1 MTQVKSRENLSPENQ
16 RTLKTLTRSLAMSRG
31 NFSLIFARCNY
42 ANLREQIQKLLCEQ
56 SAITIQELCLTAS
69 AKNLYAAISDAV
81 KDDSPQALAVLGVES
96 VVSLDDLLTAAN
108 RARDRF
114 RQDFHFP
121 IVLWLT
127 DVVLSKLGRLANDF
141 NTWAGPPIHFTVT
154 SEDLREFLCQKI
166 EQTLNCEPNLKLE
179 GCEVEAVE
187 KDLLLLGKIDREL
200 QACWEFVRGTNQFQN
215 KQVDAAI
222 ESYAKSLAVWQQLD
236 RSERQGIACMKIAE
250 AYNRKAQLHRAENQ
264 HYWQQARTYLQ
275 QALACFQ
282 YAKREQWAAQCI
294 SKLGEVLQH
303 LEAWQE
309 LQALAASALAIH
321 KHTGPANLIALDY
334 AFLAQTALHRS
345 EWQQVNELAKQG
357 LDVLEQA
364 GSPQHEKSLHL
375 LLLARSQRHLDR
387 EAEALKTLQ
396 EAKEIPPEKNS
407 PQLYIQVLEELQEI
421 HRERHEYLQAF
432 KFKLEQ
438 REIETK
444 YRLRAFIGA
453 GRLQPPDPELLNLN
467 LENRVQVAGAVEE
480 IVAASGRQQD
490 VNNLIGRVG
499 RPDCKLTVLYG
510 QSGVGKSSIVQA
522 GLVPVLKLTSFDGWD
537 AVPVLLQ
544 NYTDWVQEL
553 GKKLAEALV
562 EVKAAASPPQLETPA
577 AMLKRLSEN
586 ENCHLVTVLIF
597 DQFEEFF
604 FACKEPEMR
613 RQFYLFLSQVL
624 HISYVKVILV
634 LREDYLY
641 YLLQAS
647 RTVNLDIIDND
658 ILNKNTLYY
667 LGNLSRSD
675 AKAVIFSLTERSQF
689 YLQPEL
695 VDALVEEL
703 ACELGEVRPIELQ
716 VVGAQLQ
723 AEKIT
728 TLERYRE
735 NRPKK
740 ALVERFLQAVVR
752 DCGTENQDIA
762 KLILYLLTDEN
773 NTRPPKTR
781 EILELELP
789 TTSTLDLVLEI
800 LVKSGLVLRVPL
812 SPADQYQLVHDYL
825 VAFIRNWSQFNP
837 LIVELEREREQRK
850 ITQQKLIEVQKQ
862 QLKAAWRATVTLVGL
877 LAIVSGVAIVAT
889 LVGINTSLSS
899 LIASSKNNE
908 SKLERLVSAIKIGKF
923 LQKFNFG
930 VINENKISALSE
942 LNRAAATV
950 QEINRLEGHNGS
962 ITKVV
967 FSDDG
972 TTIGTASE
980 DKTAIIW
987 NINGKKITQLKGHQ
1001 KSVTSI
1007 ALSKDGKTVV
1017 TGSKDRTAKIWNFKG
1032 EKFVLIKD
1040 LTQHNGSVT
1049 SVSISPDGETIAS
1062 ASEDKT
1068 VKLWSRDGRLI
1079 RSLQHPE
1086 RVAIVSFSPNG
1097 QMIAAAGK
1105 DEIVQLWNLDGKE
1118 TGGKIS
1124 NYGTLTM
1131 SFSKDGKT
1139 LIFGNKDR
1147 TQKFY
1152 QFNGRLIKNINSFCR
1167 IGGNVSSIAI
1177 TTDSKQIIYVD
1188 ISLGNSEK
1196 VVTLE
1201 KEFKGLCDS
1210 YDFSSF
1216 THSDSITELNLS
1228 PNGKVLATASKDKTV
1243 KLWNLK
1249 NDSLTNYRSSD
1260 TQAHKALFS
1269 PNGQIIATN
1278 NSDDDTVKL
1287 WRRDGT
1293 FLRNI
1298 QGDPSVMSFSP
1309 DSQAIITGSRDD
1321 VIKLWTDKGK
1331 EVTWKN
1337 KIDSIASI
1345 KLSPDSQRIA
1355 TVGSDNT
1362 VRLWKRDGTPIAVLH
1377 KYPLNRNLE
1386 NKIPTVVFSPNSQ
1399 IIATFGNDNKVKL
1412 WKTDGTLIKTLPGHA
1427 RSIDYLV
1434 FSKNSR
1440 LIATIGDD
1448 NFVKLWKYD
1457 GTLIAILTGHRDRI
1471 RDVIFSPNNK
1481 MIASIDSGGVN
1492 GTNTQIRLW
1501 QTNGTPVSEPID
1513 DYGGEEIY
1521 FSPDS
1526 NFIASTHQG
1535 GSIKLWNRDGT
1546 PISTLTGH
1554 RDRLNDLQFSRDGQT
1569 IVSAS
1574 EDNTVRVWK
1583 RNPTTGKFEK
1593 SFKTLR
1599 EHNAA
1604 VNSVSISPDSQI
1616 IASASDDKT
1625 VKLWDTEGKLI
1636 QPLEPSFRGTA
1647 QQVYFSKDGEIIM
1660 AYSFSDNSDYNLSNE
1675 LTSRNSYIINIWKK
1689 DGKQFKHLKSIE
1701 GHKNGYLSFSLS
1713 KDSKVIPYV
1722 NKVIAYVNKEDA
1734 LKLWNINSGT
1744 LLASFQGHTHWIN
1757 SVAFS
1762 PDSQFIASAS
1772 DDRTIKLWNKSGQL
1786 IQTFTGHNKEVN
1798 SISFN
1803 PKDPGQLASASD
1815 DKTVRLWSKT
1825 GKEIVKP
1832 LEHSEEVKSVAF
1844 SPNGETIVSASGGTI
1859 NFWRK
1864 NGDKINTQLKYQNNS
1879 NKFNTLSFS
1888 SDGSMLAL
1896 AGGTFI
1902 NLYLPNSFWFKD
1914 TVYFFP
1920 KSLLEG
1926 VSFSR
1931 DGKVIADVKDNQ
1943 GYAWNFLNLDEAL
1956 EHNCKLARNYL
1967 KNNPRVEK
1975 NDKNLCDGIKVR

>member
-1 MTQVKSRENLSPENQ
+1 MTQVKSRENLFPDNQ
-16 RTLKTLTRSLAMSRG
+16 RALKTLTRALVMSRG

-42 ANLREQIQKLLCEQ
+42 ANLREQIRKLLREQ
-56 SAITIQELCLTAS
+56 SAVTVQELCLPAS
-69 AKNLYAAISDAV
+69 AKSIYGAISDAV
-81 KDDSPQALAVLGVES
+81 KENSPQALVVLGVES
-96 VVSLDDLLTAAN
+96 VVSLDDLLTTAN

-121 IVLWLT
+121 IVLWVT

-141 NTWAGPPIHFTVT
+141 NTWAGPPIHFTV
-154 SEDLREFLCQKI
+154 SPEDLREFLCQKI
-166 EQTLNCEPNLKLE
+166 EQTLNCEPNFKSE
-179 GCEVEAVE
+179 GCEVDAVE
-187 KDLLLLGKIDREL
+187 KDLLMLGKIDTEL
-200 QACWEFVRGTNQFQN
+200 QACWEFIQGINQFQN
-215 KQVDAAI
+215 KHVDAAI
-222 ESYAKSLAVWQQLD
+222 ESYEKSLAVWQQLD
-236 RSERQGIACMKIAE
+236 LAERQGIACMKIAE

-275 QALACFQ
+275 QALVCFQ
-282 YAKREQWAAQCI
+282 SVKREQLVAQCM
-294 SKLGEVLQH
+294 SKLGEVLQY

-309 LQALAASALAIH
+309 LQALATEALAIH
-321 KHTGPANLIALDY
+321 KYAGPASLVARYY

-364 GSPQHEKSLHL
+364 GSPQHERSLHL
-375 LLLARSQRHLDR
+375 LLLARSQRHLGQ
-387 EAEALKTLQ
+387 EAEALNTLQ
-396 EAKEIPPEKNS
+396 EAKEIPPGKNS

-421 HRERHEYLQAF
+421 HRDKHEYLQAF

-510 QSGVGKSSIVQA
+510 QSGVGKSSIIQA
-522 GLVPVLKLTSFDGWD
+522 GLVPALKLTSFDGWD
-537 AVPVLLQ
+537 VVPVLLQ

-553 GKKLAEALV
+553 DKKLAEALV
-562 EVKAAASPPQLETPA
+562 EVKAAALPPQLETPA
-577 AMLKRLSEN
+577 AILKRLGEN

-604 FACKEPEMR
+604 FACRELEIR

-624 HISYVKVILV
+624 RISYIKVILV

-647 RTVNLDIIDND
+647 RTVNFDIIDND
-658 ILNKNTLYY
+658 ILNKNILYY
-667 LGNLSRSD
+667 LGNLSRTD
-675 AKAVIFSLTERSQF
+675 AKAVISSLTERSQL

-703 ACELGEVRPIELQ
+703 ASELGEVRPIELQ

-735 NRPKK
+735 NGPKK

-762 KLILYLLTDEN
+762 KLILYLLTDDN
-773 NTRPPKTR
+773 NTRPQKTR
-781 EILELELP
+781 EVLELELRLK
-789 TTSTLDLVLEI
+789 TGTLDLVLEI
-800 LVKSGLVLRVPL
+800 LVMSGLVLRLP
-812 SPADQYQLVHDYL
+812 SIPADRYQVVHDYL
-825 VAFIRNWSQFNP
+825 VAFIRNSQFNP
-837 LIVELEREREQRK
+837 LIAELEKEREQRK
-850 ITQQKLIEVQKQ
+850 LTQEKLIEVQKQ
-862 QLKAAWRATVTLVGL
+862 QLKAARLATVTLVGVL
-877 LAIVSGVAIVAT
+877 TIVSGVAIVAI

-908 SKLERLVSAIKIGKF
+908 GKLERVVSAIKVGNF
-923 LQKFNFG
+923 LKKYQFG
-930 VINENKISALSE
+930 VINENKISVLSE
-942 LNRAAATV
+942 MNQAAATL

-962 ITKVV
+962 ITKVI
-967 FSDDG
+967 FSDNG

-987 NINGKKITQLKGHQ
+987 NINGKKITQLIGHTN
-1001 KSVTSI
+1001 SITSI
-1007 ALSKDGKTVV
+1007 AFSKDGKTVV
-1017 TGSKDRTAKIWNFKG
+1017 TGSKDRTAKIWAFKG
-1032 EKFVLIKD
+1032 DKFVLIKD

-1068 VKLWSRDGRLI
+1068 VKLWSRDGQLI
-1079 RSLQHPE
+1079 RYLKHPE
-1086 RVAIVSFSPNG
+1086 RVAIVSFSSDG

-1131 SFSKDGKT
+1131 SFSKDGKS
-1139 LIFGNKDR
+1139 LIFGNKDG
-1147 TQKFY
+1147 TQKIY
-1152 QFNGRLIKNINSFCR
+1152 QLNGRLIKNIDRFCTTGNS
-1167 IGGNVSSIAI
+1167 VSSIAL
-1177 TTDSKQIIYVD
+1177 TADSKQIIYVD
-1188 ISLGNSEK
+1188 NM
-1196 VVTLE
+1196 
-1201 KEFKGLCDS
+1201 
-1210 YDFSSF
+1210 FSSVNPATYVTREDNF
-1216 THSDSITELNLS
+1216 EDNFSFGCDRSFRHSDIITDVNLS
-1228 PNGKVLATASKDKTV
+1228 PNEKVLASASKDKTV
-1243 KLWNLK
+1243 RLWNFK
-1249 NDSLTNYRSSD
+1249 NENITNYRSSD
-1260 TQAHKALFS
+1260 TQVNKALFS

-1278 NSDDDTVKL
+1278 NWEDDTLKI

-1293 FLRNI
+1293 FLRTI
-1298 QGDPSVMSFSP
+1298 QGDSSVMSFSP
-1309 DSQAIITGSRDD
+1309 DSQALITGSRDD
-1321 VIKLWTDKGK
+1321 VIKLWTSEGK
-1331 EVTWKN
+1331 EVIWKN

-1345 KLSPDSQRIA
+1345 KLSYDGQIIA
-1355 TVGSDNT
+1355 TVGTDRT
-1362 VRLWKRDGTPIAVLH
+1362 VRLWKRDGTPITVLH
-1377 KYPLNRNLE
+1377 KYPVNRNRE
-1386 NKIPTVVFSPNSQ
+1386 NQIPAVVFSPDSQ

-1412 WKTDGTLIKTLPGHA
+1412 WKSDGTLIKTMPGHA
-1427 RSIDYLV
+1427 QSIKQVV
-1434 FSKNSR
+1434 FSKDSR

-1448 NFVKLWKYD
+1448 NFIKLWEPD
-1457 GTLIAILTGHRDRI
+1457 GTLIAILTGHHHRVTN
-1471 RDVIFSPNNK
+1471 VIFSPNNK
-1481 MIASIDSGGVN
+1481 ILASIDSAKVRGGN
-1492 GTNTQIRLW
+1492 SQIRLW
-1501 QTNGTPVSEPID
+1501 RSNGTPLSEPID
-1513 DYGGEEIY
+1513 DYGGREIY

-1535 GSIKLWNRDGT
+1535 GLIKLWKQDGT
-1546 PISTLTGH
+1546 FITTLAGH
-1554 RDRLNDLQFSRDGQT
+1554 RDTVNDVSFSRNGQT

-1574 EDNTVRVWK
+1574 GDNTVRVWK
-1583 RNPTTGKFEK
+1583 RQPTTGKFEK

-1604 VNSVSISPDSQI
+1604 VNSVSVSPDSQI

-1625 VKLWDTEGKLI
+1625 VKLWDREGKLI
-1636 QPLEPSFRGTA
+1636 QLLEPIFRGKVH
-1647 QQVYFSKDGEIIM
+1647 QVDFSGDGKIIL
-1660 AYSFSDNSDYNLSNE
+1660 AYSLYKNQE
-1675 LTSRNSYIINIWKK
+1675 SRNNYLISVWKK
-1689 DGKQFKHLKSIE
+1689 DGNQFKYLKSIE
-1701 GHKNGYLSFSLS
+1701 THKNDYLSFSPSLGKS
-1713 KDSKVIPYV
+1713 RSE
-1722 NKVIAYVNKEDA
+1722 IAYVNKEDS

-1744 LLASFQGHTHWIN
+1744 LLASFKGHTHWIN

-1762 PDSQFIASAS
+1762 SDGQFIASAS
-1772 DDRTIKLWNKSGQL
+1772 DDKTIKLWDNSGQL
-1786 IQTFTGHNKEVN
+1786 IQNFIGHREPVN

-1803 PKDPGQLASASD
+1803 PKESGQLASASD
-1815 DKTVRLWSKT
+1815 DKTVRLWSSKT
-1825 GKEIVKP
+1825 GKEILKP
-1832 LEHSEEVKSVAF
+1832 IAHSEEVKSVAF
-1844 SPNGETIVSASGGTI
+1844 SPNGETIVSASGGNI
-1859 NFWRK
+1859 NFWSK
-1864 NGDKINTQLKYQNNS
+1864 NGNKIKTPLKYENNS
-1879 NKFNTLSFS
+1879 NNYNDLSFS

-1896 AGGTFI
+1896 AGTPI
-1902 NLYLPNSFWFKD
+1902 SLYLLNNFLSKDPVKFWS
-1914 TVYFFP
+1914 
-1920 KSLLEG
+1920 KSSLNR
-1926 VSFSR
+1926 VVFSP
-1931 DGKVIADVKDNQ
+1931 DGKVIADVTDSK

-1956 EHNCKLARNYL
+1956 EQNCDLARNYL
-1967 KNNPRVEK
+1967 KNNPKVEAS
-1975 NDKNLCDGIKVR
+1975 DRHLCDGIKVRSKLVSN